1 MLLFYC
7 MAIPCLLGFSQSNS
21 FPKPLTKDEEA
32 HYLTLYEEG
41 SEKEKKEAKDKLI
54 LHNLRLVAHISK
66 KYNLTIKDQ
75 EEGLSIGTIGLIKG
89 IESFNSKKNVR
100 LASYAAK
107 CIQNE
112 LLMWLRS
119 TKKIRNDISLYEPIG
134 TDKDGNE
141 MAIIDVI
148 SDRFV
153 DFADTLDLSMQTKKL
168 YGCLKDV
175 LSQREYTVI
184 ILRYGLFDYDSITQ
198 QEIADLLKIS
208 RSYVSRIE
216 KKAIKK
222 LATYFNTNP
231 NEKMLDL

>member
-1 MLLFYC
+1 
-7 MAIPCLLGFSQSNS
+7 MAIPCLLGFSHSNT
-21 FPKPLTKDEEA
+21 FPKPLTKEEETK
-32 HYLTLYEEG
+32 YLKMYEEG
-41 SEKEKKEAKDKLI
+41 SDLEKKEAKDKLI

-66 KYNLTIKDQ
+66 KYNLSIKDT

-100 LASYAAK
+100 LASYVSK

-141 MAIIDVI
+141 MSMIDVI
-148 SDRFV
+148 SDNIT
-153 DFADTLDLSMQTKKL
+153 DFAEALDLSLQTKKL
-168 YGCLKDV
+168 YGCLKNV

-184 ILRYGLFDYDSITQ
+184 VLRYGLGNYESITQ
-198 QEIADLLKIS
+198 QEIAELLKIS

-216 KKAIKK
+216 KKALKK
-222 LATYFNTNP
+222 LATYFDTNKNP
-231 NEKMLDL
+231 LEI